1 MRVPG
6 LRFCG
11 GATKMVRP
19 FPMNERYVEWST
31 PWPEAERM
39 GSERIKFSSIMPVA
53 PRDSSNTL
61 RSLGLIEYETGDR
74 GDWCKRRNL
83 FAKTA

>member
-1 MRVPG
+1 MPG

-39 GSERIKFSSIMPVA
+39 GSERIKFSSIIA
-53 PRDSSNTL
+53 GCSAGFL
-61 RSLGLIEYETGDR
+61 EYASLAGTDR
-74 GDWCKRRNL
+74 I
-83 FAKTA
+83 